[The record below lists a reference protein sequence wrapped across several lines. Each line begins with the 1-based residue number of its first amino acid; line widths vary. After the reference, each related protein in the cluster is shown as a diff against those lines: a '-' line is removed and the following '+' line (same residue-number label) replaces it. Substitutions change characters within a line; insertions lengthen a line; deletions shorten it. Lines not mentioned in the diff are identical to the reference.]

1 MRPVELSKP
10 FDLDKM
16 KNITDKVDLEAYLVE
31 DEGEKYVLLRIF
43 KNGIV
48 DGVGLKLPGDMSKIF
63 TNAMK
68 EEGLDL
74 D

>member
-1 MRPVELSKP
+1 
-10 FDLDKM
+10 M